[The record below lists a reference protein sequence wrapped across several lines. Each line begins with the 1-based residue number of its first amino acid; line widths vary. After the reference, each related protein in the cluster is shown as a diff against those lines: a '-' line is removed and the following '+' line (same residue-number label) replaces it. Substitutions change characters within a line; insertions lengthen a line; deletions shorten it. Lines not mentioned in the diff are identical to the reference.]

1 MLEKAV
7 TEKAQREA
15 RARDKRALS
24 ILQRGVDDV
33 NFNHLIGI
41 KSAKQA
47 WEILRKAHQS
57 SDEHDELMFSS
68 DLEISEVED
77 VNVAAVVCES
87 NGADV
92 NVVGSKSGC
101 RRTNV
106 HHSSGRSD
114 ASRLIKPANGSLM
127 EVAIAHKSSHWTVGH
142 NVVNVVEHAV
152 KTKNEFKTETEEFLV
167 TRKIEIAEKKKEE
180 GNALFKAGE
189 YAKASQRYEKGA
201 KFIESVS
208 DEEKSQSKAL
218 KTSCNLNNAAYKLK
232 LKDYEQAKKLCTKVL
247 DIDSRNVKAL
257 YRRAQAYLH
266 LFNLEKAE
274 IDIRKALEIKPDNRE
289 VKLEYKALKDKVKEY
304 NKKDAKLYSNM
315 FSKLT
320 KLEFN
325 EIPAGKIELKE
336 DPKAKEATAIAELS
350 SEEEQLEQLEAEKY
364 EEVSEEKEAEKAK
377 KQTVSD
383 KLEDEGIK
391 GNEDTVPMKDQEKAV
406 EVVTAELSIFSLQ
419 EFRRTTLLRSILVR
433 MSLTML
439 ASRLTMSLKRIVL
452 PLIMIF

>member
-1 MLEKAV
+1 
-7 TEKAQREA
+7 
-15 RARDKRALS
+15 
-24 ILQRGVDDV
+24 
-33 NFNHLIGI
+33 
-41 KSAKQA
+41 
-47 WEILRKAHQS
+47 
-57 SDEHDELMFSS
+57 
-68 DLEISEVED
+68 
-77 VNVAAVVCES
+77 
-87 NGADV
+87 
-92 NVVGSKSGC
+92 
-101 RRTNV
+101 
-106 HHSSGRSD
+106 
-114 ASRLIKPANGSLM
+114 
-127 EVAIAHKSSHWTVGH
+127 
-142 NVVNVVEHAV
+142 VVEHAV
-152 KTKNEFKTETEEFLV
+152 KIENEFKTETEEFLV

-189 YAKASQRYEKGA
+189 YAKTSQRYEKGA

-274 IDIRKALEIKPDNRE
+274 IDIRKALEIEPDNRE
-289 VKLEYKALKDKVKEY
+289 VKLEYKALKDKAKEY

-320 KLEFN
+320 KLESN
-325 EIPAGKIELKE
+325 EIPAGKTEVKE
-336 DPKAKEATAIAELS
+336 DAKAKEATAIAELS
-350 SEEEQLEQLEAEKY
+350 SEEEQLEQLEAEKA

-406 EVVTAELSIFSLQ
+406 EVVTAEYEHIQSTGVQKNDAAEEHFSLEVTDDVGIKADDVTEEDSTSIDHDILKAVEEIDDKNVEEEVESAQIEAPRENDCLVAGEVDADQ
-419 EFRRTTLLRSILVR
+419 EKNLKAGEIKPKPNEAEVVKITAQMKVLEDQVSSAKAVEKEVKQGK
-433 MSLTML
+433 TML
-439 ASRLTMSLKRIVL
+439 TDDGIQEISLEAKPVERDGKGDQVDQQKERLQKEKELKYQQG
-452 PLIMIF
+452 